1 MRKNKKPAGI
11 IPKGSLNELLEK
23 FSQENVIAVIEKEYQ
38 SAPSRLIWMSL
49 IDDSEVVSEVV
60 YPPETIDDFAQRLKE
75 KGIYNPLVVRP
86 KEDGR
91 YELILGRK
99 RYLGAKQAGILSLPC
114 AISHVEDEEML
125 LMLLAD
131 ARDQKHGNV
140 VEMALVCQALSE
152 RFGYTQKTLADLSH
166 QSRCQITNIV
176 RILKL
181 PLELRQQIEVG
192 NLSYGAAKA
201 IASLPSDQMK
211 EVAEL
216 AMARD
221 FSVREVENYVKSLS
235 LSSFGATAI
244 EEELSRKYRGKVTL
258 KKKAVTITFDDE
270 ERKNAFV
277 ESLLEG

>member
-1 MRKNKKPAGI
+1 MRKSKKTAI

-60 YPPETIDDFAQRLKE
+60 YPQETIDDFAQGLKE

-99 RYLGAKQAGILSLPC
+99 RYFGAKKAGILSLPC
-114 AISHVEDEEML
+114 AISHVGDEEML

-131 ARDQKHGNV
+131 ARDQKHANV

-152 RFGYTQKTLADLSH
+152 RFHYTQKTLAELSH
-166 QSRCQITNIV
+166 QSRCQITNIM

-192 NLSYGAAKA
+192 NLSYGVGKA
-201 IASLPSDQMK
+201 IASLPEEQMK

-216 AMARD
+216 AMARSL
-221 FSVREVENYVKSLS
+221 SVREVENYVKSQS

-244 EEELSRKYRGKVTL
+244 EEELSLRFHGQVRL
-258 KKKAVTITFDDE
+258 KKKAITISFDDE
-270 ERKNAFV
+270 EKKNAFL